1 MSRVRPPRYLRRPH
15 PFLTGLAARAAQLLL
30 PLLLQAERPIEQER
44 GGRLGLAA
52 PALEL
57 HRFLRHELRPREQR
71 LLRLPGLGGRS
82 C

>member
-1 MSRVRPPRYLRRPH
+1 MSRVRPPHYLRRPH
-15 PFLTGLAARAAQLLL
+15 PFLTGLAARSAQLLL
-30 PLLLQAERPIEQER
+30 PLLAERPIEQER

-52 PALEL
+52 PALGL
-57 HRFLRHELRPREQR
+57 HWFLRHELRPGEQR